1 MELCHSFEMTH
12 LQEVFIK
19 NIRFYRTKAN
29 FTQID
34 FATEI
39 EVSPNYLN
47 AVENGKYFPSPDV
60 LQKMCDALRLSPYQL
75 FLEQPEFSNMHDK
88 SEYKQVVVGL
98 KQEIEALFR
107 SYLQQ

>member
-1 MELCHSFEMTH
+1 MTH
-12 LQEVFIK
+12 LQELFIN

-34 FATEI
+34 FAAEI

-60 LQKMCDALRLSPYQL
+60 LQRMCDSLELSPYQL
-75 FLEQPEFSNMHDK
+75 FLEQPEISNLQNK
-88 SEYKQVVVGL
+88 AEYQQTIMSM
-98 KQEIEALFR
+98 KQEIDALLQK
-107 SYLQQ
+107 YLIK

>member
-1 MELCHSFEMTH
+1 MTH

-19 NIRFYRTKAN
+19 NIRFYRTKVN

-39 EVSPNYLN
+39 DVSPNYLN

-60 LQKMCDALRLSPYQL
+60 LQKICDALKLSPYQL
-75 FLEQPEFSNMHDK
+75 FLEQPEISNIQSK
-88 SEYKQVVVGL
+88 TEYEQAMISL
-98 KQEIEALFR
+98 KQEIDSLLKK
-107 SYLQQ
+107 YMIK

>member
-1 MELCHSFEMTH
+1 MTH
-12 LQEVFIK
+12 LQELFIN

-34 FATEI
+34 FAAEI

-60 LQKMCDALRLSPYQL
+60 LQRMCDSLELSPYQL
-75 FLEQPEFSNMHDK
+75 FLEQPEISNLQNK
-88 SEYKQVVVGL
+88 AEYQQTIMSL
-98 KQEIEALFR
+98 KQEIDALLQK
-107 SYLQQ
+107 YLIK